1 MNVGVCRGV
10 AGLYI
15 WFCFSVC
22 GGRDDCVYDDDA
34 TIERFFFLAAKGVE
48 KRAARKTRM
57 MKLDC
62 SCGFTF

>member
-22 GGRDDCVYDDDA
+22 GGRDDCVYDDDDA
-34 TIERFFFLAAKGVE
+34 AIERFFFSPQKVLRNAQRG
-48 KRAARKTRM
+48 KRE
-57 MKLDC
+57 
-62 SCGFTF
+62 